1 MSVVSRL
8 EPWPSPQELQCLRA
22 EVVAH
27 AAAHGVEGVVEADVR
42 VVAAPYRVCPLGAH
56 IDHQGGVVAGL
67 ALNMGVMVGFLPTPY
82 APDDVDVELDSMPPT
97 PVTPND
103 AGDGWTRTTP
113 FTAAAPATAADADAA
128 AATDGGRM
136 AETTVCLRSDTFGG
150 EVGFDLNDIPPPG
163 HVGAEEANWGAYP
176 R

>member
-1 MSVVSRL
+1 
-8 EPWPSPQELQCLRA
+8 
-22 EVVAH
+22 
-27 AAAHGVEGVVEADVR
+27 
-42 VVAAPYRVCPLGAH
+42 
-56 IDHQGGVVAGL
+56 
-67 ALNMGVMVGFLPTPY
+67 MGVMVGFLPTPY